1 MKAFLEN
8 KNLYGALLIV
18 LVGIIAT
25 LTNSLTHSLEPLGD
39 VKIPALQILFMK
51 SGVGLLV
58 LIAIYRQR
66 IAVLAHTTIFR
77 WQALRG
83 ICAAMGSW
91 AWILSLQH
99 LSLATSSALSLTSA
113 LLTSI
118 GGVLFFREK
127 VGLQLAGCILL
138 GFAGVLIVLQPTSD
152 IFTLYALLPL
162 LSAMAFSASSLLIK
176 VLCQADR
183 SETTLLYML
192 FFMTI
197 ISLPFAM
204 YHWQPVTHIQVLK
217 MVAIGALYAFTQLM
231 LIEAYTHAMA
241 SFIAPFKYMRFPLNL
256 SAEILFFARWPK
268 FHEIWGGILIAAS
281 SLYLVWYEQN
291 RRRNKDN
298 TLS

>member
-1 MKAFLEN
+1 
-8 KNLYGALLIV
+8 
-18 LVGIIAT
+18 
-25 LTNSLTHSLEPLGD
+25 
-39 VKIPALQILFMK
+39 MK
-51 SGVGLLV
+51 SSVSLLTLV
-58 LIAIYRQR
+58 TIYRQH

-83 ICAAMGSW
+83 FCAAMGSW

-118 GGVLFFREK
+118 GGILFFKEK
-127 VGLQLAGCILL
+127 VGWQLAGCILL
-138 GFAGVLIVLQPTSD
+138 GFGGVLMVLQPTSD

-162 LSAMAFSASSLLIK
+162 VSALAFSSASLLVK
-176 VLCQADR
+176 VLCQTDR

-204 YHWQPVTHIQVLK
+204 YHWHPVTHMQVLK
-217 MVAIGALYAFTQLM
+217 MVAIGILYAFTQLM

-256 SAEILFFARWPK
+256 SAEILFFTRWPK
-268 FHEIWGGILIAAS
+268 FHEIWGGVIIAAS
-281 SLYLVWYEQN
+281 SLYLVWREKQ
-291 RRRNKDN
+291 RRNKSN
-298 TLS
+298 EPS